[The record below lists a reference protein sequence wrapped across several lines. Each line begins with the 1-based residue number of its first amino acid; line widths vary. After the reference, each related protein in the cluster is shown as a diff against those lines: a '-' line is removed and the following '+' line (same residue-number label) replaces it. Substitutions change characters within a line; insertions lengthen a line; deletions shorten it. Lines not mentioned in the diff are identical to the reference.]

1 MTNDHSYIT
10 EISFHFFF
18 IEGVDYGKD
27 FNSYL
32 CEHNK
37 IFVPRSN
44 GQRMYPGP
52 DFYWSSKHK
61 NMEKH
66 YQLTDQIINTCSIKL

>member
-1 MTNDHSYIT
+1 MMKFSFSQAIIKHMTNDHSYIT

-18 IEGVDYGKD
+18 LEGVDYGKD

-37 IFVPRSN
+37 IFVSRS
-44 GQRMYPGP
+44 
-52 DFYWSSKHK
+52 
-61 NMEKH
+61 
-66 YQLTDQIINTCSIKL
+66 